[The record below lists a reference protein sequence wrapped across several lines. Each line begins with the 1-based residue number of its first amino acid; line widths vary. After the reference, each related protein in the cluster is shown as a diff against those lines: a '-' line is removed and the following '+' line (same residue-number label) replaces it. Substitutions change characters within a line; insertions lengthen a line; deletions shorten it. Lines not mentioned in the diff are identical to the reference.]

1 MRGMGNMNNMMK
13 QMQKM
18 QKKMV
23 EAQAEL
29 ESEVFEGSA
38 SNGLVKVTMTG
49 KKVVTDVTIDP
60 EIVDPE
66 DVELLQDMIIIATNE
81 AIKNVEEKTNST
93 MGQFTQGLN
102 IPGF

>member
-29 ESEVFEGSA
+29 ETEVFEGSA

>member
-23 EAQAEL
+23 EAQSEL
-29 ESEVFEGSA
+29 ETEVFEGTA
-38 SNGLVKVTMTG
+38 SNGLVKVIITG
-49 KKVVTDVTIDP
+49 KKEIKEVVINP
-60 EIVDPE
+60 EIVDPD
-66 DVELLQDMIIIATNE
+66 DVELLQDMIIIATND
-81 AIKNVEEKTNST
+81 AIKKMDEKTNST

-102 IPGF
+102 IPGL

>member
-1 MRGMGNMNNMMK
+1 MRGMGNMNQMMK

-23 EAQAEL
+23 EAQAAL
-29 ESEVFEGSA
+29 EAEVFEGTA
-38 SNGLVKVTMTG
+38 SNGLVKVVMTG
-49 KKVVTDVTIDP
+49 KKEVTDVVIDP

-81 AIKNVEEKTNST
+81 AIKQVDEKTSST

>member
-1 MRGMGNMNNMMK
+1 MRGMGNMMK

-23 EAQAEL
+23 EAQAAL
-29 ESEVFEGSA
+29 EAEVFEGTA
-38 SNGLVKVTMTG
+38 SNGLVKVVMTG
-49 KKVVTDVTIDP
+49 KKEVTDVVIDP

-81 AIKNVEEKTNST
+81 AIKQVDEKTSST

>member
-1 MRGMGNMNNMMK
+1 MRGMGNMNNTMK

-23 EAQAEL
+23 EAQAAL
-29 ESEVFEGSA
+29 EAEVFEGTA
-38 SNGLVKVTMTG
+38 SNGLVKVVMTG
-49 KKVVTDVTIDP
+49 KKEVTDVVIDP

-81 AIKNVEEKTNST
+81 AIKQVDEKTSST